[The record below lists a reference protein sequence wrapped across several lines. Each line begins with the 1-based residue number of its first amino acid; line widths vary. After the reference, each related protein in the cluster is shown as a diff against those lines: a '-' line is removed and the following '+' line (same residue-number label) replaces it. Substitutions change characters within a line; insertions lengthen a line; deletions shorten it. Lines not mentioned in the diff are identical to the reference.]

1 MKMRNKQLY
10 WEDVKE
16 GQELP
21 SSYTIPITWT
31 KLVHSVSGTR
41 DFNPQHHDP
50 DFCRE
55 NGYERPFIM
64 LNFYQGLLGRLIS
77 DWIGEEGFLSRF
89 HMEMRKM
96 NMLYDTMTMK
106 GKVTRK
112 YTEGP
117 DHLVDVDVWIENDKQ
132 GVTTPATCTVILPV
146 KGKA

>member
-1 MKMRNKQLY
+1 MRNKQLY
-10 WEDVKE
+10 WEDVQE

-21 SSYTIPITWT
+21 TSYTMPITWT

-112 YTEGP
+112 YTEGSN
-117 DHLVDVDVWIENDKQ
+117 HLVDADVWIENDKQ

-146 KGKA
+146 RGKA